1 MASSILPLTII
12 IDSTNNYNNN
22 NDGGLILDER
32 INIDNP
38 TSAVID
44 VEQDNTFLCCPLK
57 FINWN
62 EPHGLLY
69 YNLPWFPK
77 RTSARDW
84 FIDNRNSIRIPDEHK
99 IIPSFLFLFPCVWI
113 HALFICPV
121 MEANSILIYIDNH
134 QLKLKLHQ
142 KELFSEN
149 IRQLNSESVVVA
161 SNIHVKTSHQKEI
174 RLCIILSNGERSI
187 KTQWLPHDAVTSS
200 KLNFLRDTVHNYVNN
215 IENYTVNCDLASST
229 PTVATSTSNPGRGEY
244 YHIVA
249 DAKIITDDTLY
260 DCKEEN
266 ISHADDCSHLGHQAP
281 IPHLQQTQVI
291 HR

>member
-1 MASSILPLTII
+1 MLIM
-12 IDSTNNYNNN
+12 DSNNDNN
-22 NDGGLILDER
+22 NDGLIVYER

-38 TSAVID
+38 TNGVID
-44 VEQDNTFLCCPLK
+44 VEQDNSFLCCPLE

-99 IIPSFLFLFPCVWI
+99 IIPSFLYLFPCVWI
-113 HALFICPV
+113 HALIICPV
-121 MEANSILIYIDNH
+121 MKANSMLIYIDNH

-142 KELFSEN
+142 KGLFSEN
-149 IRQLNSESVVVA
+149 IRQLNSESVVLT
-161 SNIHVKTSHQKEI
+161 SHIHVKTSHQKEI

-215 IENYTVNCDLASST
+215 IENYSVNYDLASST
-229 PTVATSTSNPGRGEY
+229 PTVATSTGNPCRGEY

-249 DAKIITDDTLY
+249 DAKIITDNTRY
-260 DCKEEN
+260 DYKEEN
-266 ISHADDCSHLGHQAP
+266 ISHTNDDCSHLGHQAT
-281 IPHLQQTQVI
+281 IPPLQTQVI